1 MSFFSGDYCKSEELS
16 DIDSFAAIVP
26 ETAKSSL
33 FGEGY
38 GFDDHPLPF
47 VIYQLQSTRDIM
59 DFKADIVVVP
69 KSPSADI
76 RDARITVEV
85 KKDSEN
91 VIAEVCE
98 KSYILIPLP

>member
-1 MSFFSGDYCKSEELS
+1 
-16 DIDSFAAIVP
+16 
-26 ETAKSSL
+26 
-33 FGEGY
+33 
-38 GFDDHPLPF
+38 
-47 VIYQLQSTRDIM
+47 M

-85 KKDSEN
+85 KKDSED